1 VSRGD
6 FGLWILGTEMAK
18 KYFVLDTSV
27 LLYDPAA
34 LTAFADNEVVLPF
47 QVIEELDKF
56 KKDPSD
62 TGYNARQVIRFLD
75 RLREKGRLV
84 DGVAVEETGGTLRVV
99 LEHDL
104 PVHPNLHP
112 ENADDR
118 IIGVAYRLKEEGLP
132 TVFISKD
139 INARIKSDALG
150 IRTEDYEKHKVDF
163 SHIYLGYREL
173 ASDRR
178 TIEHLREDKAIE
190 PPADDL
196 APNEFV
202 ILTDAADAE
211 NTAIGRFDAGQKSLV
226 ALRFGDKTYQNV
238 SARNPQQQM
247 AVELLMLD
255 SVPLVTLLGP
265 AGTGKTLLAV
275 ACGMQKVLAE
285 KKYEKLLVTRPII
298 PFGQDIGYLPGAKE
312 EKLYHWMQPIFDNLA
327 YILRTKKAGGNG
339 GMDER
344 IRDLLDSGALEL
356 EALTYMRGRSIP
368 DQFIIVDEAQN
379 LTPREIKTV
388 VSRIGEDSKLV
399 LTGDP
404 WQIDNP
410 YLDSSSNGLAY
421 AAERMKG
428 LDLAGHV
435 MLAKSERSE
444 LASVAAQRL

>member
-6 FGLWILGTEMAK
+6 LGLWILGTEMAK

-27 LLYDPAA
+27 LLYDPSA
-34 LTAFADNEVVLPF
+34 LTTFADNEVVLPF

-56 KKDPSD
+56 KKGADD

-75 RLREKGRLV
+75 RLRQKGRLV
-84 DGVAVEETGGTLRVV
+84 AGVAVEETGGTLRVV

-104 PVHPNLHP
+104 PVHPNLHL

-178 TIEHLREDKAIE
+178 SIERLREDKVLS
-190 PPADDL
+190 PPAGDL

-211 NTAIGRFDAGQKSLV
+211 NTAIGRFDAGQKRLV

-247 AVELLMLD
+247 TVELLMLD

-285 KKYEKLLVTRPII
+285 KKYEKLLVTRPVI

-344 IRDLLDSGALEL
+344 IQDLLDSGALEL

-428 LDLAGHV
+428 LELAGHV
-435 MLAKSERSE
+435 MLSKSERSE
-444 LASVAAQRL
+444 LASLAAQRL

>member
-1 VSRGD
+1 
-6 FGLWILGTEMAK
+6 MAK

-27 LLYDPAA
+27 LLHDPSA

-47 QVIEELDKF
+47 KVIEELDKF
-56 KKDPSD
+56 KKGSD
-62 TGYNARQVIRFLD
+62 DVGEHARQVIRFLD
-75 RLREKGRLV
+75 RMRLKGRLV
-84 DGVAVEETGGTLRVV
+84 DGVRVEETGGSIRIVM
-99 LEHDL
+99 DDQA
-104 PVHPNLHP
+104 PAHPLLNP
-112 ENADDR
+112 AEADDR
-118 IIGVAYRLKEEGLP
+118 IIGVAYRLKEEGLH

-163 SHIYLGYREL
+163 SHIYLGYREW
-173 ASDRR
+173 ATDRR
-178 TIEHLREDKAIE
+178 TIEHLGESKGID

-196 APNEFV
+196 FPNEFV
-202 ILTDAADAE
+202 ILTDTADPKH
-211 NTAIGRFDAGQKSLV
+211 TAIGRYDARQKRLV
-226 ALRFGDKTYQNV
+226 ALRYGGNTYQNV
-238 SARNPQQQM
+238 SARNAQQQM

-255 SVPLVTLLGP
+255 QVRLVTLLGP

-285 KKYEKLLVTRPII
+285 KKYEKLLVSRPVI

-344 IRDLLDSGALEL
+344 IQDLIDTGALEL
-356 EALTYMRGRSIP
+356 EALTYIRGRSIP
-368 DQFIIVDEAQN
+368 DQFIIIDEAQN
-379 LTPREIKTV
+379 LTPREVKTV

-428 LDLAGHV
+428 LDLVGHV
-435 MLAKSERSE
+435 MLKTSERSE
-444 LASVAAQRL
+444 LASMAAQRL